1 MNSYFII
8 RFFGVS
14 GYEYIGKGTKQRGGD
29 LIKVTTP
36 DRKDAQVFCSE
47 CSVAKKIR
55 KLAKSKCVNIPKGV
69 NLYSVEEFT
78 DFSGSESRYIRGYN
92 TLEGRQ

>member
-1 MNSYFII
+1 MNGSYFII

-14 GYEYIGKGTKQRGGD
+14 GYEYIGKGTKQRNGA

-47 CSVAKKIR
+47 GSVARKIY
-55 KLAKSKCVNIPKGV
+55 KLAKSKCVNIPKDV

-78 DFSGSESRYIRGYN
+78 DFSSSENRRIRGYN
-92 TLEGRQ
+92 TLEG